1 MAALNKD
8 TRLIMTILFVGS
20 MSGVNV
26 YFYANYGA
34 DLPWTHFS
42 HALLFGLLTV
52 GAIMGMKAVF
62 DLLANDRIELYLLDR
77 RIKAYWERKQRE
89 EQQRQKIRD
98 TMMQTQRFAPQMT
111 QYAPS
116 ISTYQEPE
124 IGNEFLAAIKE

>member
-1 MAALNKD
+1 MASLNKD

-34 DLPWTHFS
+34 ELPWTHFS

-52 GAIMGMKAVF
+52 GGIMGMKAIF
-62 DLLANDRIELYLLDR
+62 DLFANDRIELYLLDR

-98 TMMQTQRFAPQMT
+98 TMIQTQRFAPQFNT
-111 QYAPS
+111 PS
-116 ISTYQEPE
+116 ITTYQEPE

>member
-26 YFYANYGA
+26 YFYANYGG

-98 TMMQTQRFAPQMT
+98 TMMQTQRFAPQMN
-111 QYAPS
+111 QYTPS